1 MGMTL
6 KRFQSNAVKLL
17 LESMDEP
24 RRDIIL
30 KSPTGSGK
38 TIILTHFM
46 DEYTKS
52 RGKTVFVWLTPGKGN
67 LEEQSKRKMDAYIRN
82 AQTKLLDD
90 VIKRGFAENDA
101 CFINWE
107 KLTKKDN
114 SAFKEG
120 DYGSFP
126 ERIDQAIND
135 GLTFKVI
142 IDESHANFTEKSDAV
157 VRLFK
162 TDKIIR
168 FSATPLVDKRA
179 KLLEIA
185 EEDVIAEGLIKK
197 LLVINDNFPQVIETE
212 NHTEYLLEKALA
224 KQRRLRTAFI
234 MRGANVN
241 PLIVVQIPNDSDALL
256 ETVERFFENNG
267 IS

>member
-6 KRFQSNAVKLL
+6 KTFQSNAVKLL

-46 DEYTKS
+46 DEYVKS

-101 CFINWE
+101 CFIN
-107 KLTKKDN
+107 
-114 SAFKEG
+114 
-120 DYGSFP
+120 
-126 ERIDQAIND
+126 
-135 GLTFKVI
+135 
-142 IDESHANFTEKSDAV
+142 
-157 VRLFK
+157 
-162 TDKIIR
+162 
-168 FSATPLVDKRA
+168 
-179 KLLEIA
+179 
-185 EEDVIAEGLIKK
+185 
-197 LLVINDNFPQVIETE
+197 
-212 NHTEYLLEKALA
+212 
-224 KQRRLRTAFI
+224 
-234 MRGANVN
+234 
-241 PLIVVQIPNDSDALL
+241 
-256 ETVERFFENNG
+256 
-267 IS
+267 